1 VSGMPSSSPAERLV
15 AIAANTAWSI
25 ANFRARLIQ
34 RLQAAGYEVV
44 AIAPRDEYAD
54 RLPCR
59 FEPIRMDRKGVNP
72 FEDLR
77 LFFELRSLYR
87 RLGLAAAFHFTAKL
101 NIYGTLAARG
111 LGICCV
117 NNISGLGS
125 GFLGGGVV
133 SRIQQILYRLAL
145 KRSALV
151 FFQNRDDAE
160 YFLDR
165 GLVPSGLVDL
175 LPGSGVDLKSFL
187 PRGKVADGP
196 TVFLLIARLIRDKG
210 ISEYAEAARRLKT
223 RYPHAVF
230 QLLGFFDLQNP
241 TAISRAEVDQWV
253 KEGSVVF
260 LGRQE
265 DVREAIA
272 GADCVVL
279 PSYREGTPRTL
290 LEAASMA
297 RPVIT
302 TDVPGCRQVVDDG
315 ETGFLCR
322 VRDAADLAAKMDKFL
337 LLDRSARASMG
348 ERARRKMESEFDEAL
363 VVEKYLAALKRFCS

>member
-1 VSGMPSSSPAERLV
+1 MPGSSPAERLV

-25 ANFRARLIQ
+25 ANFRAGLIK
-34 RLQAAGYEVV
+34 RLQAAGYGVV
-44 AIAPRDEYAD
+44 AIAPSDEYAD

-59 FEPIRMDRKGVNP
+59 FEPIWMDRKGVNP

-210 ISEYAEAARRLKT
+210 ISEYAEAARWLKT

-315 ETGFLCR
+315 ETGFLCK